1 MAITVIVEDG
11 SQVVGANSYC
21 SIANITEWVLTNP
34 HDSTWTTLTETQQ
47 KGYAIMSCRI
57 LNEQMDWDGW
67 VIDADQALDLPRSG
81 LVDKNG
87 NYIDNDEIPTGVQN
101 GQSELSR
108 LLAIADRTGDSDM
121 AGYSQIVIGPIN
133 LVADKADN
141 APVLPD
147 AVWQMVKAFGDKLI
161 LKGTSRIIRS

>member
-11 SQVVGANSYC
+11 SQVVGANSYR

-81 LVDKNG
+81 MVNRKG
-87 NYIDNDEIPTGVQN
+87 RSIDNDEIPSEVQDA
-101 GQSELSR
+101 QSELAR
-108 LLAIADRTGDSDM
+108 LLAIGDRTGDADT
-121 AGYSQIVIGPIN
+121 AGFSEIEVGSIKLVMDKTDRAPI
-133 LVADKADN
+133 
-141 APVLPD
+141 LPD
-147 AVWQMVKAFGDKLI
+147 SVLNMVKALGTKAI
-161 LKGTSRIIRS
+161 SKGTSRTIRA